1 MKQILILII
10 AVVVV
15 GGGAWWYFGQ
25 SSSEQGVAPAPT
37 SEEVIVRVTDSG
49 YEPGSLTVGV
59 GTTVTFVN
67 ESSRPVQTA
76 SAVHPTHQVLPE
88 FDALRGF
95 APGESYSFTFQS
107 PGTWRYHN
115 HFRAQQTGVVTVE

>member
-1 MKQILILII
+1 MKQILILIV

-15 GGGAWWYFGQ
+15 GGGAWWFFGQ
-25 SSSEQGVAPAPT
+25 PSSEQEEPLPT

-49 YEPGSLTVGV
+49 YEPGSISVRV

-76 SAVHPTHQVLPE
+76 SDVHPIHQLLPG

-95 APGESYSFTFQS
+95 APGESYSFTFQKV
-107 PGTWRYHN
+107 GTWRYHN
-115 HFRAQQTGVVTVE
+115 HFRAQHGGVVIVE